1 MFWNSS
7 WWIIALVAILGSYF
21 LRYQKMKM
29 KELRRGTHQDMEDM
43 QTMVHSLKKRI
54 ENLEAIAS
62 EPEPGEIKSLAPEVN
77 QEKTTAQAGKM
88 ENMLNQK

>member
-1 MFWNSS
+1 MEWV
-7 WWIIALVAILGSYF
+7 IIPVIAILGSFF
-21 LRYQKMKM
+21 LKYQKMKM
-29 KELRRGTHQDMEDM
+29 KQLKQGTHQDMEDM

-62 EPEPGEIKSLAPEVN
+62 EPEPGDIKSSAPEVK
-77 QEKTTAQAGKM
+77 QEETKAQAGKM